1 MMDVMEYLDRGR
13 SPYQVVA
20 VVKERL
26 LGEGFTELAFDAD
39 FQIEAGGRYFVTPY
53 PTVLFAF
60 TVSEQ
65 VHDGSMRIACAH
77 TDFPCLKLKSH
88 PEMTEEGNPSMVRVN
103 VEPYGGLLKKTWF
116 DRPLGVAGKVVLKT
130 DDPYHP
136 KEALFDSEMPWC
148 ILPSLAPHLDKDIE
162 KKEIDVQKEML
173 PLFLIWKQ
181 EKSCSKQMLIEAVA
195 KRLDAEAKDILDY
208 DLYLYNAEPACLAGF
223 DSAMISSARID
234 NVASVAALTEGLI
247 AGCKQERGGITPLS
261 AEAKRGGITS
271 LSGFHIIALFDNEEI
286 GSRSKQGADSMLLNW
301 ITEKLLESPLC
312 QGIHYKNA
320 MAKSLM
326 LSVDGAHA
334 LHPNYTEKS
343 DPTNKVFMGGGIVLK
358 TSATQRYVTDSRA
371 SAIVAGLCQS
381 EGLPYQ
387 KQVNRSG
394 LAGGQTLG
402 PITASYLPVLA
413 ADIGVPMLAMH
424 SARELCHREDY
435 EALKRLMEV
444 WLS

>member
-1 MMDVMEYLDRGR
+1 MDIISYLDKGK

-26 LGEGFTELAFDAD
+26 LEAGFLELPFDAD
-39 FQIEAGGRYFVTPY
+39 FQIDGGGKYFVSPY
-53 PTVLFAF
+53 PTVLFGF
-60 TVSEQ
+60 TAAKQ
-65 VHDGSMRIACAH
+65 FRDGSMRIACAH

-88 PEMTEEGNPSMVRVN
+88 PEMTEEGRPSMVRVN

-116 DRPLGVAGKVVLKT
+116 DRPLGVAGKVILKT
-130 DDPYHP
+130 ENPYMP
-136 KEALFDSEMPWC
+136 KEVLFDSEMPWF

-162 KKEIDVQKEML
+162 KKEVEVQKEML
-173 PLFLIWKQ
+173 PLFLIWNQEAPCEKQ
-181 EKSCSKQMLIEAVA
+181 ILIEAIA
-195 KRLDAEAKDILDY
+195 RRLDTAQEDILDY
-208 DLYLYNAEPACLAGF
+208 DLYLYNAEPACYVGF
-223 DSAMISSARID
+223 DSGMISSARID

-247 AGCKQERGGITPLS
+247 AGAGKDNHQYVSEEY
-261 AEAKRGGITS
+261 ADFKV
-271 LSGFHIIALFDNEEI
+271 IALFDNEEI

-301 ITEKLLESPLC
+301 ITEKILESSFC
-312 QGIHYKNA
+312 GGIHYKNA

-334 LHPNYTEKS
+334 LHPNYTEKA
-343 DPTNKVFMGGGIVLK
+343 DPTNRVFLGGGIVLK

-371 SAIVAGLCQS
+371 SAIVAGLCQK
-381 EGLPYQ
+381 EGIPYQ

-402 PITASYLPVLA
+402 PITASYLPIMA

-424 SARELCHREDY
+424 SARELCHQKDY
-435 EALKRLMEV
+435 ESLEKLMAA
-444 WLS
+444 WL